1 MEKEKFVGLLM
12 LIVPQI
18 AEEYMER
25 TGAEQ
30 EAALEKIYS
39 SKMYELL
46 SDEELKIWHFSPKQ
60 LCDMLFDELSGKNIE
75 FS

>member
-12 LIVPQI
+12 VLVPQI
-18 AEEYMER
+18 AEEYMAR

-30 EAALEKIYS
+30 EVTLEKIYS

-46 SDEELKIWHFSPKQ
+46 SDEELKMWHFTPKQ
-60 LCDMLFDELSGKNIE
+60 LCDMLFDELAGRKIE
-75 FS
+75 FK

>member
-1 MEKEKFVGLLM
+1 MEKKQFVGLLM

-18 AEEYMER
+18 AEEYMSR

-30 EAALEKIYS
+30 EAALQKIYS

-46 SDEELKIWHFSPKQ
+46 SDEELKIWHFSPKM
-60 LCDMLFDELSGKNIE
+60 LCDMLFDELSGKKIE

>member
-1 MEKEKFVGLLM
+1 MGENQFVAILS

-18 AEEYMER
+18 AEEYMAR

-30 EAALEKIYS
+30 EITLEKIYS

-46 SDEELKIWHFSPKQ
+46 SDEELKIWHFSPKM
-60 LCDMLFDELSGKNIE
+60 LCDMLFDELAGKKIE